1 MSSGSDELK
10 VPAKR
15 PDERDDDVRGREP
28 YERGHEEQAEPGD
41 VRVAGTGTGR
51 DVLDDHPEHPDHA
64 DHADHAGGFDD
75 PDRREVRE
83 DERAHSAERRD
94 PLDRDRLDDDPLDGD
109 GDGDD
114 EFARSEQ
121 TTMPSPPPHAD
132 TTTTTGAVLAETP
145 AHAAPA
151 DTALFDQDPAE
162 VQSRWRDLQAAFVD
176 DPGDAVRR
184 ADGLLN
190 EVVESVTASLNGRTS
205 ALRERW
211 KDAGSPD
218 TEQLRQALREYRN
231 VLERL
236 LALSST
242 PNTTPNVTPN
252 TTPNATPDPTPQT
265 AGTIGAHTSTY
276 GSHNPTTI
284 RDEVR

>member
-15 PDERDDDVRGREP
+15 HDERDDDVRGREP

-41 VRVAGTGTGR
+41 VRVAGTGR
-51 DVLDDHPEHPDHA
+51 DVLDDHP
-64 DHADHAGGFDD
+64 DHAGGFDD

-94 PLDRDRLDDDPLDGD
+94 PLDKDPLD
-109 GDGDD
+109 DGDD

-121 TTMPSPPPHAD
+121 TTMPSPPPHAGS
-132 TTTTTGAVLAETP
+132 TTGAVPAETP

-151 DTALFDQDPAE
+151 DVALFDQDPAE

-176 DPGDAVRR
+176 DPGDAVQR
-184 ADGLLN
+184 ADGLLS
-190 EVVESVTASLNGRTS
+190 EVVESVTASLNSRTS

-211 KDAGSPD
+211 KDAGTPD
-218 TEQLRQALREYRN
+218 TEQLRQALREYRS

-242 PNTTPNVTPN
+242 PNATPNS
-252 TTPNATPDPTPQT
+252 TPNATPSPTPQM
-265 AGTIGAHTSTY
+265 AGTVGAHTSTY
-276 GSHNPTTI
+276 GSHNPNTI